1 MGSSGSKTSA
11 VPAETIMYTYTDEAP
26 MLATHAFFPIIKAF
40 CHHASVDVQLRDI
53 SVAARVLS
61 HFPDYLKEN
70 QKVPDTLADL
80 GKLAE
85 SGTANIIKLPNVSA
99 SLPQLKEC
107 IKELQGQGF
116 ALPDYPE
123 EPKDDKEKDIKARY
137 GKAIGSAVNPVL
149 REGNSDRRAAVP
161 VKEYAQRYPHRMGS
175 WDGSKTCVKCM
186 EDGDFYS
193 HERSCIIEEDCE
205 ARIELLG
212 DDGIIDVLRETL
224 PLQKSDVLDATFM
237 DVKLLQAY
245 YEDCIEE
252 AKARDIL
259 FSLHL
264 KATMM
269 KVSDPIMFGHC
280 VKVYFKDV
288 FAKYADTFAKLGV
301 NANNG
306 LGDLYKKISSL
317 PLEEKKAIEDDIMA
331 TYGPR
336 AKMAMVDGGRGIT
349 NLHVPSDIIID
360 NSMPSALRDGGKM
373 WNTADKQE
381 DFVAAIPDRG
391 YGLCFDEVVKFCQ
404 KNGAFDPKTM
414 GGCPN
419 VGLMAQ
425 KAEEYG
431 SHPNTFELKKSG
443 TVRIVAK
450 SSGRVLLGHK
460 LAQGDI
466 YRACQTKDAPI
477 KDWVKLAVARARA
490 NDFPAPTNE
499 KPCKAIFWLDSARA
513 HDVILLGLVQKYL
526 REFDTNGLDIDIMSP
541 VEAMRATLQ
550 RAKEGLNTITVTG
563 NVLRDYNTDL
573 FPILELNT
581 SAKMLSIVPMLKVG
595 AMYETGAGG
604 SAPKHVQQ
612 FEKENHL
619 RWDSLGE
626 YLALTC
632 AFQDL
637 ALKNPK
643 AKVLAGALNKA
654 VGTFLLANKNPGRKV
669 KEIDNR
675 GAHYWVARYWSEEL
689 AKQDEEK
696 TLQTVFTTAA
706 KELSDNEEKILQD
719 MIDCQGAAADIGGYY
734 RVDKDKADKLMQ
746 PSVTFNDIVDRL
758 GKCVS

>member
-1 MGSSGSKTSA
+1 
-11 VPAETIMYTYTDEAP
+11 MYTYTDEAP
-26 MLATHAFFPIIKAF
+26 MLATHAFFPVIKAF
-40 CHHASVDVQLRDI
+40 CRHAAVDVQLRDI
-53 SVAARVLS
+53 SVAARVLCQ
-61 HFPDYLKEN
+61 FPDYLKED
-70 QKVPDTLADL
+70 QRVPDTLTDL
-80 GKLAE
+80 GQLAQ
-85 SGTANIIKLPNVSA
+85 SGNANIIKLPNVSA

-137 GKAIGSAVNPVL
+137 QKAIGSSVNPVL
-149 REGNSDRRAAVP
+149 REGNSDRRSAVP
-161 VKEYAQRYPHRMGS
+161 VKEYAQRYPHKMGS

-186 EDGDFYS
+186 SDGDFYS
-193 HERSCIIEEDCE
+193 HERSIIVEEDCE

-212 DDGIIDVLRETL
+212 EDGGIDVLRDKL
-224 PLQKSDVLDATFM
+224 PLQKGDVLDATYM

-245 YEDCIEE
+245 YEECIQESKE
-252 AKARDIL
+252 KDIL

-280 VKVYFKDV
+280 VRVYFKDV

-301 NANNG
+301 NPNNG
-306 LGDLYKKISSL
+306 LGDLYKKIASL
-317 PLEEKKAIEDDIMA
+317 PEAEKKAIEDDIMA
-331 TYGPR
+331 TYGQR
-336 AKMAMVDGGRGIT
+336 SKMAMVDGGKGIT

-360 NSMPSALRDGGKM
+360 NSMPTALRDGGKM

-381 DFVAAIPDRG
+381 DFLATIPDRG

-431 SHPNTFELKKSG
+431 SHPNTFEVQKAG
-443 TVRIVAK
+443 TVRIVVK
-450 SSGRVLLGHK
+450 SSGKILLGHK
-460 LAQGDI
+460 LAKGDI

-490 NDFPAPTNE
+490 NDFPAPSNE

-513 HDVILLGLVQKYL
+513 HDVLLMGLVQKYL
-526 REFDTNGLDIDIMSP
+526 PEFDTTGLDLDIMSP
-541 VEAMRATLQ
+541 NDAMRVTLQ

-581 SAKMLSIVPMLKVG
+581 SAKMLSIVPMLNGG

-612 FEKENHL
+612 LTKENHL

-643 AKVLAGALNKA
+643 AKVLAAALNKA
-654 VGTFLLANKNPGRKV
+654 VGTFLIANKNPGRKV

-689 AKQDEEK
+689 AKQDDDK
-696 TLQTVFTTAA
+696 TLKTVFSTTA
-706 KELSDNEEKILQD
+706 KELEESEAEILQD
-719 MIDCQGAAADIGGYY
+719 FIDCQGPAVDIGGYY
-734 RVDKDKADKLMQ
+734 RVDKEKADKIMQ
-746 PSVTFNDIVDRL
+746 PSAMFNEIVNRL
-758 GKCVS
+758 GKCV

>member
-1 MGSSGSKTSA
+1 MTDEHPSA
-11 VPAETIMYTYTDEAP
+11 AETIMYTYTDEAP

-40 CHHASVDVQLRDI
+40 CRHAAVDVELRDI
-53 SVAARVLS
+53 SVAARVLCQ
-61 HFPDYLKEN
+61 FPDYLKED
-70 QKVPDTLADL
+70 QRVPDTLTDL
-80 GKLAE
+80 GKLAQ
-85 SGTANIIKLPNVSA
+85 SGNANIIKLPNVSA

-137 GKAIGSAVNPVL
+137 QKAIGSSVNPVL
-149 REGNSDRRAAVP
+149 REGNSDRRSAVP
-161 VKEYAQRYPHRMGS
+161 VKEYAQRYPHKMGS

-186 EDGDFYS
+186 SDGDFYS
-193 HERSCIIEEDCE
+193 HERSVIVDEDCE

-212 DDGIIDVLRETL
+212 EDGGIDVLREKL
-224 PLQKSDVLDATFM
+224 PLQKGDVLDATYM

-245 YEDCIEE
+245 YEECIQESKE
-252 AKARDIL
+252 KDIL

-280 VKVYFKDV
+280 VRVYFKDV

-301 NANNG
+301 NPNNG
-306 LGDLYKKISSL
+306 LGDLYKKIASL
-317 PLEEKKAIEDDIMA
+317 PEAEKKAIEDDIMA
-331 TYGPR
+331 TYGQR
-336 AKMAMVDGGRGIT
+336 SKMAMVDGGKGIT

-360 NSMPSALRDGGKM
+360 NSMPTALRDGGKM

-381 DFVAAIPDRG
+381 DFLATIPDRG

-431 SHPNTFELKKSG
+431 SHPNTFEVQKAG
-443 TVRIVAK
+443 TVRIVVK
-450 SSGRVLLGHK
+450 SSGKILLGHK
-460 LAQGDI
+460 LAKGDI

-490 NDFPAPTNE
+490 NDFPAPSNE

-513 HDVILLGLVQKYL
+513 HDVLLMGLVQKYL
-526 REFDTNGLDIDIMSP
+526 PEFDTTGLDLDIMSP
-541 VEAMRATLQ
+541 NDAMRVTLQ

-581 SAKMLSIVPMLKVG
+581 SAKMLSIVPMLNGG

-612 FEKENHL
+612 LTKENHL

-643 AKVLAGALNKA
+643 AKVLAAALNKA
-654 VGTFLLANKNPGRKV
+654 VGTFLIANKNPGRKV

-689 AKQDEEK
+689 AKQDDDK
-696 TLQTVFTTAA
+696 TLKTVFSTTA
-706 KELSDNEEKILQD
+706 KELEESEAEILQD
-719 MIDCQGAAADIGGYY
+719 FIDCQGPAVDIGGYY
-734 RVDKDKADKLMQ
+734 RVDKEKADKIMQ
-746 PSVTFNDIVDRL
+746 PSAMFNEIVNRL
-758 GKCVS
+758 GKCV